1 MVELVA
7 GAGEL
12 VVQALFSRET
22 ILKQA
27 NQIGVEYCRD
37 EICSV
42 RGLCNRRLRGCG
54 DCGMLYHNLRSVH
67 DVRHLLV

>member
-12 VVQALFSRET
+12 VLQALFSRET

-27 NQIGVEYCRD
+27 NQIGVEYVD
-37 EICSV
+37 T
-42 RGLCNRRLRGCG
+42 
-54 DCGMLYHNLRSVH
+54 
-67 DVRHLLV
+67 